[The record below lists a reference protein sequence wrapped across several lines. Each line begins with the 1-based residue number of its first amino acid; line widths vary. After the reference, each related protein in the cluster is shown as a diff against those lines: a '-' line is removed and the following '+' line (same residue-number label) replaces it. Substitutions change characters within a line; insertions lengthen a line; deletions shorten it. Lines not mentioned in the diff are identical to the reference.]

1 MNSSIIVF
9 SEEPK
14 RIIYPLSFA
23 YLLKSKLGENLV
35 AITLDSEIKDE
46 IINKGIDELVLI
58 KKRALLDQYTTIL
71 KDEITNKNIKYI
83 IGSSSNNDN
92 DIISRIAAYLNIPL
106 FTDVY
111 QIEINNENLILT
123 RKVFGGKAVSK
134 ISINKEEQIALTVS
148 AKKLDIELK
157 SKTKI
162 RYIEELPVSNVTFE
176 KVEKKALSGV
186 DISQAEI
193 VIGVGRGF
201 KQKEDLKLA
210 EELASL
216 INAQIGCSRPVAAD
230 YKWLPEDRWIGISG
244 KIIKPNLYFA
254 IGISGAPQH
263 IGGIQDS
270 KIIVALDKEKSAPI
284 FNYADYCIVADLY
297 QFLPVLINKIKER
310 KTK

>member
-1 MNSSIIVF
+1 MSSSIIVF
-9 SEEPK
+9 SDEPK
-14 RIIYPLSFA
+14 RVIYPLSFA
-23 YLLKSKLGENLV
+23 YLLKSKLGQNLI

-46 IINKGIDELVLI
+46 IINKGVDELILI
-58 KKRALLDQYTTIL
+58 KKKALLDQYEAIL
-71 KDEITNKNIKYI
+71 KNEVTNKNFKYI
-83 IGSSSNNDN
+83 IGSSSSNDN
-92 DIISRIAAYLNIPL
+92 DIISRIAAHLNLPM

-111 QIEINNENLILT
+111 QIDIEEENLILT
-123 RKVFGGKAVSK
+123 RKVFGGKAISK
-134 ISINKEEQIALTVS
+134 ISINKKESIALTVS
-148 AKKLDIELK
+148 SKKLDIELK
-157 SKTKI
+157 SETKI
-162 RYIEELPVSNVTFE
+162 RYIEELPASNIKFE

-216 INAQIGCSRPVAAD
+216 INAQIGSSRPVAAD

-297 QFLPVLINKIKER
+297 QFLPILIKKIKER

>member
-1 MNSSIIVF
+1 MSSSIIVF
-9 SEEPK
+9 SDEPK
-14 RIIYPLSFA
+14 RVIYPLSFA
-23 YLLKSKLGENLV
+23 YLLKSKLGQNLV

-46 IINKGIDELVLI
+46 IINKGVDELILI
-58 KKRALLDQYTTIL
+58 KKKALLDQYEAIL
-71 KDEITNKNIKYI
+71 KNEVTNKNFKYI
-83 IGSSSNNDN
+83 IGSSSSNDN
-92 DIISRIAAYLNIPL
+92 DIISRIAAHLNLPM

-111 QIEINNENLILT
+111 QIDIEEENLILT
-123 RKVFGGKAVSK
+123 RKVFGGKAISK
-134 ISINKEEQIALTVS
+134 ISINKEEPIALTVS
-148 AKKLDIELK
+148 SKKLDIELK
-157 SKTKI
+157 SETKI
-162 RYIEELPVSNVTFE
+162 RYIEELPASNIKFE

-216 INAQIGCSRPVAAD
+216 INAQIGSSRPVAAD

-297 QFLPVLINKIKER
+297 QFLPILIKKIKER

>member
-1 MNSSIIVF
+1 MSSSIIVF
-9 SEEPK
+9 SDEPK
-14 RIIYPLSFA
+14 RVIYPLSFA
-23 YLLKSKLGENLV
+23 YLLKSKLGQNLV

-46 IINKGIDELVLI
+46 IINKGVDELILI
-58 KKRALLDQYTTIL
+58 KKKALLDQYEAIL
-71 KDEITNKNIKYI
+71 KNEVTNKNFKYI
-83 IGSSSNNDN
+83 IGSSSSNDN
-92 DIISRIAAYLNIPL
+92 DIISRIAAHLNLPM

-111 QIEINNENLILT
+111 QIDIEEENLILT
-123 RKVFGGKAVSK
+123 RKVFGGKAISK
-134 ISINKEEQIALTVS
+134 ISINKKESIALTVS
-148 AKKLDIELK
+148 SKKLDIELK
-157 SKTKI
+157 SETKI
-162 RYIEELPVSNVTFE
+162 RYIEELPASNIKFE

-216 INAQIGCSRPVAAD
+216 INAQIGSSRPVAAD

-297 QFLPVLINKIKER
+297 QFLPILIKKIKER